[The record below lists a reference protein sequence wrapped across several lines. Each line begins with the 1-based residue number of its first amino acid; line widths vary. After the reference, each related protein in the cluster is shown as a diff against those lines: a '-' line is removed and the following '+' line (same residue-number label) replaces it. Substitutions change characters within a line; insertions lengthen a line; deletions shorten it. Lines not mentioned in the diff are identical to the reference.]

1 MRIKKFTLMTL
12 ALLVSMVSFAQKQ
25 GTERSNLKLT
35 RPMELQTVPKT
46 VVPGSFNMRTTTSA
60 KPSTTFRADA
70 VTPPAGSEP
79 EFFKL
84 TGTYYVFNGTSFTP
98 VPTERTVEV
107 IFDGNDVY
115 ISKICF
121 YEKASNYVKGTING
135 STVTFPKGQ
144 YFGNPGAD
152 LYFAAEDA
160 SGNAIDA
167 TATFDSEAMS
177 FTFNETIGM
186 WNETLSGEY
195 AYVENLVVAYDE
207 NIELPLEPPTD
218 LVTEAWSLT
227 ANDRFEPYDPVS
239 KMLNIGFYGEDEVYI
254 QGLCDYLPEAWIMG
268 TREGNTITCA
278 TDQFYGKY
286 SGYSLYFVGLVN
298 ENWGDVVFTYD
309 PTANTLTTDG
319 AIFLQGF
326 NASGQG
332 GNFAA
337 IKDVV
342 ISKIV
347 EKAATPATPSITSF
361 GFRTSGS
368 TVEFNIPIV
377 DTDGN
382 GMIADKLNYQ
392 LFYKDGQSDE
402 AHPVVL
408 TPDLYTKIA
417 ADMSVIPY
425 TFTDDYDIYNN
436 TLYLNMDWS
445 SWTEMGIKSIY
456 NGGDESHESPIS
468 WKAIERP
475 TTTVIP
481 QGLKL
486 TVNAF
491 EGTQASSSGSTPFTG
506 KQLTVAISGDD
517 IYIQGLS
524 QDSND
529 GKAWVKGTKSGNTY
543 VFKRGQSLGGNY
555 YLIGYDNSS
564 SEVQDA
570 VLTIDTENGV
580 YVMQN
585 EFIVNSTYIDHLY
598 YSDWY
603 ESNSTIS
610 INGTAEEPVTP
621 PAGLETQDAFMAGYL
636 NTGSAVVTK
645 QNVKIGRDGNDVYVQ
660 GVFGTMPEAWAKG
673 TFADE
678 NTIVFEP
685 QLIAITPDYTKY
697 YLVGSNSNNGSTI
710 DPLSFSFRQTKNGD
724 VVAEQIS
731 TFYSISTAKDKL
743 NTRYYGYSVGIYT
756 KKATETVPDQL
767 TTDKYSLT
775 YEDADKAQ
783 AAKVIEFGILDNKAY
798 LKGISADAPNAWL
811 VGDVEGTSIKF
822 ETPQALAND
831 GSVVFINYDAA
842 NNKTLPYFELTWDAT
857 AKTLASVGDYVA
869 IVNNKMITRPYYLE
883 MMTHMNASVIA
894 DVAATP
900 ADPEFENMHFTNGGN
915 YIGFT
920 VKTISTTGEG
930 LLPEKLFYKMYSKD
944 EADQENPIVFTTDK
958 YTKLTADMTEIPYGF
973 EDAEGGY
980 DFGAD
985 FVYLM
990 MEEHLTWKQ
999 IGIQAIYKGGN
1010 AENTSNIVWYT
1021 IVQPKVAV
1029 LPEGAEVT
1037 EHVISGTMS
1046 SGSTG
1051 SVVIPAN
1058 TKVKMAKV
1066 DNSIYIQG
1074 LQGEAWVRG
1083 NQTAENT
1090 YTFANGQYLGKYPI
1104 SETRTLLLFLLG
1116 TDADKNVVNST
1127 IQLNTTTNKYEFMT
1141 NILVNATYTDRLY
1154 YLLQYDKGCTIDVV
1168 ETGISTVK
1176 ADAQFNANAPAY
1188 NMAGQRVD
1196 KDFKGLVIKG
1206 GKKVVIK

>member
-46 VVPGSFNMRTTTSA
+46 VVPGSFNMKTTTSA

-84 TGTYYVFNGTSFTP
+84 TGTYYVWNGASFTP

-107 IFDGNDVY
+107 ILDGNDVY

-121 YEKASNYVKGTING
+121 YESASNYVKGTING

-152 LYFAAEDA
+152 IYFAAEDA

-186 WNETLSGEY
+186 WNETFTGEF

-207 NIELPLEPPTD
+207 NIEIPLEPPTD
-218 LVTEAWSLT
+218 LVTEAWSLSASDYWQET
-227 ANDRFEPYDPVS
+227 AISMPLTV
-239 KMLNIGFYGEDEVYI
+239 GFYGDSEVYI
-254 QGLCDYLPEAWIMG
+254 QGLCNNYLPEAWIVG
-268 TREGNTITCA
+268 TRDGNTITCA
-278 TDQFYGKY
+278 TDQFYGTY
-286 SGYSLYFVGLVN
+286 SGYKFYFRGLVN
-298 ENWGDVVFTYD
+298 EKVGDVTFTYD
-309 PTANTLTTDG
+309 PTANTLKTDD
-319 AIFLQGF
+319 AIMLLGV
-326 NASGQG
+326 APSGTG
-332 GNFAA
+332 GNYAGMKA
-337 IKDVV
+337 IT

-361 GFRTSGS
+361 GFRTAGS

-417 ADMSVIPY
+417 TDMSIIPY
-425 TFTDDYDIYNN
+425 TFTDDYDIYN
-436 TLYLNMDWS
+436 TSIYLNMDWS

-475 TTTVIP
+475 TTTVVP

-555 YLIGYDNSS
+555 YLIGYDDTTD
-564 SEVQDA
+564 EVQDA
-570 VLTIDTENGV
+570 VLNIDTESGV

-585 EFIVNSTYIDHLY
+585 EFIVNSTYIDHLH

-610 INGTAEEPVTP
+610 INGTADEPVTP
-621 PAGLETQDAFMAGYL
+621 PAGLETQDAFMSGYL

-660 GVFGTMPEAWAKG
+660 GVFRTMPEAWAKG

-685 QLIAITPDYTKY
+685 QLIAMSPDYTKY
-697 YLVGSNSNNGSTI
+697 YLIGSNSNNGSTI

-724 VVAEQIS
+724 VVVEQIS
-731 TFYSISTAKDKL
+731 TFYSISTAKDRL

-756 KKATETVPDQL
+756 KKATETVPEQL

-775 YEDADKAQ
+775 YEDADKAP

-798 LKGISADAPNAWL
+798 LKGISADAPNAWI

-822 ETPQALAND
+822 ETPQALNSD
-831 GSVVFINYDAA
+831 GDVVFINYDAA
-842 NNKTLPYFELTWDAT
+842 NTKTMPYFELTWDAT

-883 MMTHMNASVIA
+883 MMSHMNATVIA

-900 ADPEFENMHFTNGGN
+900 ADPEFENMHFTSSDDF
-915 YIGFT
+915 IGFT
-920 VKTISTTGEG
+920 VKTVSTTGEG

-944 EADQENPIVFTTDK
+944 AADVENAIVFTTDK

-985 FVYLM
+985 FVYLNM
-990 MEEHLTWKQ
+990 NEHLTWKQ
-999 IGIQAIYKGGN
+999 IGIQAIYKGGD
-1010 AENTSNIVWYT
+1010 AVNTSNIVWYT

-1037 EHVISGTMS
+1037 EHVFSGTTS
-1046 SGSTG
+1046 SSATG
-1051 SVVIPAN
+1051 TVPFNA
-1058 TKVKMAKV
+1058 TVKLAKV
-1066 DNSIYIQG
+1066 DNSLYIQG

-1083 NQTAENT
+1083 NLIDENT
-1090 YTFANGQYLGKYPI
+1090 YTFANGQYLGEYSI

-1116 TDADKNVVNST
+1116 TDAEKNVTNSL

-1141 NILVNATYTDRLY
+1141 NVLVNATYTDRSY

-1206 GKKVVIK
+1206 GKKMMVK

>member
-35 RPMELQTVPKT
+35 RPMELQKVSKT

-84 TGTYYVFNGTSFTP
+84 TGTYYVWNGTSYTP

-115 ISKICF
+115 ISKICY

-135 STVTFPKGQ
+135 STVTFAKGQ
-144 YFGNPGAD
+144 YLGNAGAD
-152 LYFAAEDA
+152 LYFAAEDDNY
-160 SGNAIDA
+160 NAADA

-177 FTFNETIGM
+177 FTFNEPIGM
-186 WNETLSGEY
+186 WNESLTGEY

-207 NIELPLEPPTD
+207 NIEIPLEPPTD

-227 ANDRFEPYDPVS
+227 ANNRFEPYEPVS
-239 KMLNIGFYGEDEVYI
+239 KMLNIGFYGDDEVYI
-254 QGLCDYLPEAWIMG
+254 QGLCDYLPEAWILG

-286 SGYSLYFVGLVN
+286 AGYSLYFAGLVN
-298 ENWGDVVFTYD
+298 DNWGDVVFTYD
-309 PTANTLTTDG
+309 PTANTLKTDG

-326 NASGQG
+326 DASGQG

-361 GFRTSGS
+361 GFGEYGS
-368 TVEFNIPIV
+368 TVEFNIPVV
-377 DTDGN
+377 DTDGD
-382 GMIADKLNYQ
+382 GMIADKLYYQ

-408 TPDLYTKIA
+408 TTDLYSKIA

-425 TFTDDYDIYNN
+425 TFTDDYDINN
-436 TLYLNMDWS
+436 TSVYLNMDWS

-468 WKAIERP
+468 WKTIERP
-475 TTTVIP
+475 TTTVLP

-491 EGTQASSSGSTPFTG
+491 EGSRYSSGASNPFTG

-524 QDSND
+524 QFAND
-529 GKAWVKGTKSGNTY
+529 GKAWVKGTKSGDTY
-543 VFKRGQSLGGNY
+543 VFKRGQSLGDGY
-555 YLIGYDNSS
+555 YLIGYDDTT

-570 VLTIDTENGV
+570 VLTINTEVGV

-585 EFIVNSTYIDHLY
+585 EFIVNADYIDHLY
-598 YSDWY
+598 YAAWI
-603 ESNSTIS
+603 ESNSTIG

-621 PAGLETQDAFMAGYL
+621 PAGLETQDAIMAGYL

-645 QNVKIGRDGNDVYVQ
+645 QNVKIGRDGSDVYVQ
-660 GVFGTMPEAWAKG
+660 GIFKTMPEAWAKG
-673 TFADE
+673 TFKDE
-678 NTIVFEP
+678 STITFEP
-685 QLIAITPDYTKY
+685 QLIAMTPDYTKY
-697 YLVGSNSNNGSTI
+697 YLLGSDDGRTI
-710 DPLSFSFRQTKNGD
+710 VPLNFSYKTTKKGE
-724 VVAEQIS
+724 VVVEQLAP
-731 TFYSISTAKDKL
+731 TFYSINTAKDKL
-743 NTRYYGYSVGIYT
+743 NTSYYGYSVGIHT
-756 KKATETVPDQL
+756 MKATETVPEQL

-775 YEDADKAQ
+775 YEDADKAS
-783 AAKVIEFGILDNKAY
+783 ASKVIEFGILNNKAY
-798 LKGISADAPNAWL
+798 LKGISSDAPNAWI
-811 VGDVEGTSIKF
+811 VGDVEGSSIKF

-831 GSVVFINYDAA
+831 GSVVFISYDAV
-842 NNKTLPYFELTWDAT
+842 NTKTMPYFELTWDAT

-869 IVNNKMITRPYYLE
+869 IVNNGLITRPYYLE
-883 MMTHMNASVIA
+883 MMTHMNATVIA

-900 ADPEFENMHFTNGGN
+900 ANPEFENMHFTSSGDF
-915 YIGFT
+915 IGFT
-920 VKTISTTGEG
+920 VKTVSTTGEG

-944 EADQENPIVFTTDK
+944 AADVENAIVFTTDK

-985 FVYLM
+985 FVYLNM
-990 MEEHLTWKQ
+990 DEHLTWKQ
-999 IGIQAIYKGGN
+999 IGIQAIYKGGD
-1010 AENTSNIVWYT
+1010 AVNTSNIVWYT

-1037 EHVISGTMS
+1037 THNFSGTTS
-1046 SGSTG
+1046 SSATG
-1051 SVVIPAN
+1051 TVPFNA
-1058 TKVKMAKV
+1058 TVKLAKV
-1066 DNSIYIQG
+1066 DNSLYIQG

-1083 NQTAENT
+1083 NLIDENT
-1090 YTFANGQYLGKYPI
+1090 YTFANGQYLGEYQM
-1104 SETRTLLLFLLG
+1104 SETRSLLLFLLG
-1116 TDADKNVVNST
+1116 TDAEKNVTNSL

-1141 NILVNATYTDRLY
+1141 NVLVNATYTDRSY

-1206 GKKVVIK
+1206 GKKFVIK

>member
-46 VVPGSFNMRTTTSA
+46 VVPGSFKMRTTTSA

-84 TGTYYVFNGTSFTP
+84 TGTYYVWNGASFTP

-107 IFDGNDVY
+107 ILDGNDVY
-115 ISKICF
+115 ISKICY

-152 LYFAAEDA
+152 IYFAAEDA

-177 FTFNETIGM
+177 FTFNEPIGM
-186 WNETLSGEY
+186 WNETFTGEF

-207 NIELPLEPPTD
+207 NIEIPLEPPTD
-218 LVTEAWSLT
+218 LVTEAWSLSASDYWQET
-227 ANDRFEPYDPVS
+227 AISMPLTV
-239 KMLNIGFYGEDEVYI
+239 GFYGDDEVYI

-268 TREGNTITCA
+268 TRDGNTITCA
-278 TDQFYGKY
+278 TDQFYGTY
-286 SGYSLYFVGLVN
+286 SGYKFYFRGLVN
-298 ENWGDVVFTYD
+298 DKVGDVTFTYD
-309 PTANTLTTDG
+309 PTANTLKTDD
-319 AIFLQGF
+319 AIMLLGV
-326 NASGQG
+326 APSGTG
-332 GNFAA
+332 GNYAGMKA
-337 IKDVV
+337 IT

-361 GFRTSGS
+361 GFRTAGS

-417 ADMSVIPY
+417 TDMSIIPY
-425 TFTDDYDIYNN
+425 TFTDDYDIYN
-436 TLYLNMDWS
+436 TSIYLNMDWS

-475 TTTVIP
+475 TTTVVP

-555 YLIGYDNSS
+555 YLIGYDDTTD
-564 SEVQDA
+564 EVQDA
-570 VLTIDTENGV
+570 VLNIDTESGV

-621 PAGLETQDAFMAGYL
+621 PAGLKTQDAFMSGYL

-645 QNVKIGRDGNDVYVQ
+645 QNVKIGRNGNDVYVQ
-660 GVFGTMPEAWAKG
+660 GVFTTMPEAWAKG

-710 DPLSFSFRQTKNGD
+710 DPLSFSFRQSKNGD

-731 TFYSISTAKDKL
+731 TFYSISTSKDKL
-743 NTRYYGYSVGIYT
+743 NTKYYGYSVGIYT
-756 KKATETVPDQL
+756 KKATETVPEQL

-775 YEDADKAQ
+775 YEDADKAP

-798 LKGISADAPNAWL
+798 LKGISAAAPNAWL

-842 NNKTLPYFELTWDAT
+842 NNKTMPYFELTWDAT

-883 MMTHMNASVIA
+883 MMSHMNATVIA

-900 ADPEFENMHFTNGGN
+900 ADPEFENMHFTYYGDF
-915 YIGFT
+915 IGFD
-920 VKTISTTGEG
+920 VKTVSTTGEG

-944 EADQENPIVFTTDK
+944 AADQENPIVFTTDK
-958 YTKLTADMTEIPYGF
+958 YTKLTSEMTEIPYGF
-973 EDAEGGY
+973 MDTEDGY
-980 DFGAD
+980 DFLGDA
-985 FVYLM
+985 VYLN
-990 MEEHLTWKQ
+990 MEEHNSWKQ
-999 IGIQAIYKGGN
+999 IGIQAIYKGGDAVN
-1010 AENTSNIVWYT
+1010 ASNIVWYT

-1037 EHVISGTMS
+1037 THAISGTTTS
-1046 SGSTG
+1046 SATG
-1051 SVVIPAN
+1051 TVPFNA
-1058 TKVKMAKV
+1058 TVKLAKV
-1066 DNSIYIQG
+1066 ENSLYIQG

-1083 NQTAENT
+1083 NLIDENT
-1090 YTFANGQYLGKYPI
+1090 YTFANGQYLGLYPI
-1104 SETRTLLLFLLG
+1104 SETNNLLLFLLG
-1116 TDADKNVVNST
+1116 TDAEKNVTNSL

-1141 NILVNATYTDRLY
+1141 NVLVNATYTDRLY

-1206 GKKVVIK
+1206 GKKMMVK